1 MSDPITT
8 TLAHAPES
16 VERAAYASPGPASA
30 GSATRSRSL
39 FVPALIGFVLLGI
52 TALLVIGFLFIALGA
67 GVVAVG
73 GVMALIPLGIV
84 LLGIRWIDRW
94 EPEPRSALLFAFL
107 WGAATSVF
115 VALLVGLVAEVV
127 LTSAGSSES
136 ELEFIGAVIQAPI
149 VEELAKGFGVLLI
162 FLVARK
168 HFDGPIDGIVYAA
181 TVAAGFAFTENILYF
196 GAELG
201 GGEGSSVIGVFIIR
215 GLMSPF
221 AHVMFT
227 LCTGVA
233 IGIAARR
240 RGVLPGLLAFV
251 IGLVPAMLLHALWN
265 GATFVVGDSF
275 FIYYVVVQ
283 VPLFIAAIVLVV
295 VLRRHEARLTKV
307 RLDEYAAAGWF
318 NTDETLALATPRG
331 RSQAIAWARQHGLA
345 TVMRGYIRD
354 ATRLAFIRQRLVAGH
369 DVVGAQVDEAAV
381 LASIISRRA
390 ALQPQVVAV
399 AASGEP
405 VVTR

>member
-1 MSDPITT
+1 MSDPITA
-8 TLAHAPES
+8 TLAQAPES
-16 VERAAYASPGPASA
+16 VERAAYSSPGPATA
-30 GSATRSRSL
+30 GGSTPSRSL

-67 GVVAVG
+67 GVVAIG

-107 WGAATSVF
+107 WGAAASVL
-115 VALLVGLVAEVV
+115 VALLVGVVAEVV
-127 LTSAGSSES
+127 LTSAGTSGGT
-136 ELEFIGAVIQAPI
+136 LEFLGAVVQAPI
-149 VEELAKGFGVLLI
+149 VEEIAKGFGVLLI

-168 HFDGPIDGIVYAA
+168 HFDGPVDGVVYAA

-201 GGEGSSVIGVFIIR
+201 GGEGSSVVGVFIIR

-227 LCTGVA
+227 LCTGLA
-233 IGIAARR
+233 LGIAARR
-240 RGVLPGLLAFV
+240 RGVLPGLIAFV
-251 IGLVPAMLLHALWN
+251 VGLVPAMLLHALWN
-265 GATFVVGDSF
+265 GATYVVGDDF
-275 FIYYVVVQ
+275 LIYYVVIQ
-283 VPLFIAAIVLVV
+283 VPLFIGAIALVIA
-295 VLRRHEARLTKV
+295 LRRHEARLTKT

-318 NTDETLALATPRG
+318 NSDETLALATPRG
-331 RSQAIAWARQHGLA
+331 RSQAIAWANRHGLG
-345 TVMRGYIRD
+345 TVMRGYIKD
-354 ATRLAFIRQRLVAGH
+354 ATKLAFIRQRLIIGH

-381 LASIISRRA
+381 LASIVSRRA
-390 ALQPQVVAV
+390 ALQPQVQAVVAPP
-399 AASGEP
+399 AL
-405 VVTR
+405 T

>member
-1 MSDPITT
+1 MSDPISTN
-8 TLAHAPES
+8 LAQAPES
-16 VERAAYASPGPASA
+16 VSRAAYASPGPATA
-30 GSATRSRSL
+30 GVATRSRSL
-39 FVPALIGFVLLGI
+39 FVPALIGFLVLGVVLLV
-52 TALLVIGFLFIALGA
+52 VIGFLFIALGP
-67 GVVAVG
+67 GIVAVG
-73 GVMALIPLGIV
+73 GIMALVPLAIV

-94 EPEPRSALLFAFL
+94 EPEPRGVLLFAFL
-107 WGAATSVF
+107 WGAGASVL
-115 VALLVGLVAEVV
+115 VALIVGLVAESV
-127 LTSAGSSES
+127 LASAGTGDGA
-136 ELEFIGAVIQAPI
+136 LEFIGAVIQAPI
-149 VEELAKGFGVLLI
+149 VEETAKGFGVLLI

-168 HFDGPIDGIVYAA
+168 HFDGPVDGIVYAA

-201 GGEGSSVIGVFIIR
+201 GGEGASVAGVFIIR

-240 RGVLPGLLAFV
+240 RGAWPGILAFF

-265 GATFVVGDSF
+265 GATYVVGDDF

-283 VPLFIAAIVLVV
+283 VPLFIGAIILVV
-295 VLRRHEARLTKV
+295 ALRRHEAKLTKL

-318 NTDETLALATPRG
+318 NPDETTALATGRG

-345 TVMRGYIRD
+345 AVMRGYIKD
-354 ATRLAFIRQRLVAGH
+354 ATRLAFIRQRLVIGH

-381 LASIISRRA
+381 LASIVARRA
-390 ALQPQVVAV
+390 ALQPQAQSVAP
-399 AASGEP
+399 SP
-405 VVTR
+405 QL

>member
-1 MSDPITT
+1 MSDPISTD
-8 TLAHAPES
+8 LAKAPES
-16 VERAAYASPGPASA
+16 VSRAAYASPGPATA
-30 GSATRSRSL
+30 GVATRSRSL
-39 FVPALIGFVLLGI
+39 FVPALIGFLVLGVVLLV
-52 TALLVIGFLFIALGA
+52 VIGFLFIALGP
-67 GVVAVG
+67 GIVAVG
-73 GVMALIPLGIV
+73 GIMALVPLAIV

-94 EPEPRSALLFAFL
+94 EPEPRGVLLFAFL
-107 WGAATSVF
+107 WGAGASVL
-115 VALLVGLVAEVV
+115 VALIVGLAAEAV
-127 LTSAGSSES
+127 LTSGGATDGA
-136 ELEFIGAVIQAPI
+136 LEFIGAVIQAPI
-149 VEELAKGFGVLLI
+149 VEETAKGFGVLLI

-168 HFDGPIDGIVYAA
+168 HFDGPVDGIVYAA

-201 GGEGSSVIGVFIIR
+201 GGEGSSVAGVFIIR

-240 RGVLPGLLAFV
+240 RGALRGVLAFV

-265 GATFVVGDSF
+265 GATFVVGDDF

-283 VPLFIAAIVLVV
+283 VPLFIGAIILVV
-295 VLRRHEARLTKV
+295 ALRRHEARLTKI

-318 NTDETLALATPRG
+318 NPDETTALATGRG
-331 RSQAIAWARQHGLA
+331 RSQAIAWARQHGLGA
-345 TVMRGYIRD
+345 VMRGYIRD
-354 ATRLAFIRQRLVAGH
+354 ATRLAFIRQRLVIGH

-381 LASIISRRA
+381 LASIVARRA
-390 ALQPQVVAV
+390 ALQPQVQSVSPAQQ
-399 AASGEP
+399 A
-405 VVTR
+405 

>member
-1 MSDPITT
+1 MSDPISAN
-8 TLAHAPES
+8 LAHAPES
-16 VERAAYASPGPASA
+16 VERAAQASPGPATA
-30 GSATRSRSL
+30 GRSTPPRSL
-39 FVPALIGFVLLGI
+39 FVPALVGFLILGVI
-52 TALLVIGFLFIALGA
+52 SLVVIGFLFIALGP
-67 GVVAVG
+67 GVVAIG
-73 GVMALIPLGIV
+73 GVMALVPLAIV
-84 LLGIRWIDRW
+84 LFGIRWIDRW

-107 WGAATSVF
+107 WGAAVAVL
-115 VALLVGLVAEVV
+115 VALIVGLVAEEV
-127 LTSAGSSES
+127 LVAAGTSDAA
-136 ELEFIGAVIQAPI
+136 LDFLGAVIQAPI

-168 HFDGPIDGIVYAA
+168 HFDGPVDGIVYAA

-201 GGEGSSVIGVFIIR
+201 GGEGASVVGVFIIR
-215 GLMSPF
+215 GIMSPF
-221 AHVMFT
+221 AHAMFT
-227 LCTGVA
+227 LCTGLA
-233 IGIAARR
+233 IGLAARR
-240 RGVLPGLLAFV
+240 RGVLPGLIAFV
-251 IGLVPAMLLHALWN
+251 IGVIPAMALHALWN

-275 FIYYVVVQ
+275 LIYYVVVQ
-283 VPLFIAAIVLVV
+283 VPLFIGAIVLVV
-295 VLRRHEARLTKV
+295 VLRRREARLTKV

-381 LASIISRRA
+381 LASIVSRRA

-399 AASGEP
+399 AAVGEP
-405 VVTR
+405 GVSR